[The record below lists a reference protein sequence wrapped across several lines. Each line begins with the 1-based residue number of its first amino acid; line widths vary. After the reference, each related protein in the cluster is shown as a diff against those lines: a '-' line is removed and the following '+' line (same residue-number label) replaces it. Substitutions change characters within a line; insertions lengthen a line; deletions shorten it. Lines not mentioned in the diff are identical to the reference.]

1 MKTREKCKCGM
12 QIIIKDTLLWNGKCP
27 YCKRTIRK
35 YEIINWRLATK
46 RNLESYL
53 MEARQ

>member
-1 MKTREKCKCGM
+1 MKTRKKCKCGM
-12 QIIIKDTLLWNGKCP
+12 QIIIKDALLWNGKCP
-27 YCKRTIRK
+27 YCERTIEK

-53 MEARQ
+53 MGIRS